1 VDFCSLQSIAT
12 KIRKK
17 NMFTLYSK
25 GKKKEIIRPLIMAV
39 LNCTNDSFYEAS
51 RATNLTSIQ
60 AKIDDFVYNGADI
73 IDVGGRSSRPGSVEI
88 SVEEEI
94 SRITDAILYL
104 TSSYPEQWVS
114 IDSTSAE
121 VARFAV
127 ENGVHI
133 VNDISGGN
141 MDPEMMGTVSQL
153 QVPFICMHMQGT
165 PDTMQK
171 NPDYTNVVDDIYTFF
186 EEKVIECKNSGI
198 NQIIID
204 PGFGFG
210 KTLEHNYQL
219 VKSLSKFKSL
229 NVPVLVGFS
238 RKSMIY
244 KLLNIKPEE
253 ALNGTTVLNTY
264 ALINGASILRVHDV
278 QEAKEA
284 MLILDA
290 IQNA

>member
-1 VDFCSLQSIAT
+1 
-12 KIRKK
+12 
-17 NMFTLYSK
+17 MFTLYSK
-25 GKKKEIIRPLIMAV
+25 GKKKEITRPLIMAV

-51 RATNLTSIQ
+51 RATNLSSIQ
-60 AKIDDFVYNGADI
+60 AKIDDFVNSGADI

-88 SVEEEI
+88 SVEEEV
-94 SRITDAILYL
+94 SRISGAIAYL
-104 TSSYPEQWVS
+104 TATYPEQWIS
-114 IDSTSAE
+114 IDTTSAK

-127 ENGVHI
+127 DHGVHI
-133 VNDISGGN
+133 VNDISGGDI
-141 MDPEMMGTVSQL
+141 DPEMMGTVSEL

-165 PDTMQK
+165 PDTMQE
-171 NPDYTNVVDDIYTFF
+171 NPHYTNVVDDIYAFF
-186 EEKVIECKNSGI
+186 EQKVIECKNSGI

-219 VKSLSKFKSL
+219 VKSLSKFKAL
-229 NVPVLVGFS
+229 NVAILAGFS

-278 QEAKEA
+278 KEA
-284 MLILDA
+284 HEVMLILEA

>member
-1 VDFCSLQSIAT
+1 
-12 KIRKK
+12 
-17 NMFTLYSK
+17 MFTLYSK
-25 GKKKEIIRPLIMAV
+25 GKKKEITRPLIMAV

-51 RATNLTSIQ
+51 RATNLSSIQ
-60 AKIDDFVYNGADI
+60 AKIDDFVNGGADI
-73 IDVGGRSSRPGSVEI
+73 IDLGGRSSRPGSVEI

-94 SRITDAILYL
+94 RRISDAIEYL
-104 TSSYPEQWVS
+104 TATYPEQWIS
-114 IDSTSAE
+114 IDTTSAE

-127 ENGVHI
+127 DSGVHI

-141 MDPEMMGTVSQL
+141 IDLEMMGTVSQL

-165 PDTMQK
+165 PEIMQE
-171 NPDYTNVVDDIYTFF
+171 NPNYTNVVDDIYAFF
-186 EEKVIECKNSGI
+186 EEKLIECKNSGI

-210 KTLEHNYQL
+210 KTMAHNYQL
-219 VKSLSKFKSL
+219 VKSLSKFNSL
-229 NVPVLVGFS
+229 NVPILVGFS

-264 ALINGASILRVHDV
+264 ALMNGATILRVHDV
-278 QEAKEA
+278 KEAREA
-284 MLILDA
+284 MLILET

>member
-1 VDFCSLQSIAT
+1 
-12 KIRKK
+12 
-17 NMFTLYSK
+17 MFTLYSK
-25 GKKKEIIRPLIMAV
+25 GKKKEIKKPLIMAV
-39 LNCTNDSFYEAS
+39 LNCTNDSFFEAS
-51 RATNLTSIQ
+51 RATNLSSIQ
-60 AKIDDFVYNGADI
+60 PKIDDFVKCGADI

-94 SRITDAILYL
+94 SRIADAIEYL
-104 TSSYPEQWVS
+104 TSTYPEQWIS
-114 IDSTSAE
+114 IDTTSAE

-127 ENGVHI
+127 ERGVHI

-141 MDPEMMGTVSQL
+141 IDQEMMGTVSEL

-171 NPDYTNVVDDIYTFF
+171 NPNYTNVVDDIYTFF
-186 EEKVIECKNSGI
+186 EKKLIECKNSGI

-210 KTLEHNYQL
+210 KTMEHNYQL
-219 VKSLSKFKSL
+219 VKSLSKFKAL
-229 NVPVLVGFS
+229 DVPILVGFS

-244 KLLNIKPEE
+244 KLLNINPEE

-278 QEAKEA
+278 KEAKEA
-284 MLILDA
+284 MLILEA

>member
-1 VDFCSLQSIAT
+1 
-12 KIRKK
+12 
-17 NMFTLYSK
+17 
-25 GKKKEIIRPLIMAV
+25 MAV

-51 RATNLTSIQ
+51 RASNLTSIQ
-60 AKIDDFVYNGADI
+60 AKIDEFVNSGADI

-94 SRITDAILYL
+94 IRISDAIAYL
-104 TSSYPEQWVS
+104 TSTYPEQWIS
-114 IDSTSAE
+114 IDTTSAE

-127 ENGVHI
+127 ERGVHI

-141 MDPEMMGTVSQL
+141 IDPEMMGTVSEL

-165 PDTMQK
+165 PNTMQK
-171 NPDYTNVVDDIYTFF
+171 NPIYTNVVDDIYTFF
-186 EEKVIECKNSGI
+186 EEKLIECKNSGI

-210 KTLEHNYQL
+210 KTMDHNYQL
-219 VKSLSKFKSL
+219 VKSLSKFNSL

-244 KLLNIKPEE
+244 KFLNIKPEE

-278 QEAKEA
+278 KEA
-284 MLILDA
+284 HEVMLILEA
-290 IQNA
+290 IHNA

>member
-1 VDFCSLQSIAT
+1 
-12 KIRKK
+12 
-17 NMFTLYSK
+17 MFTLYSK

-210 KTLEHNYQL
+210 KTMEHNYQL

-244 KLLNIKPEE
+244 KLLNINPEE
-253 ALNGTTVLNTY
+253 ALNGTTVLNTF

>member
-1 VDFCSLQSIAT
+1 
-12 KIRKK
+12 
-17 NMFTLYSK
+17 MFTLYSK
-25 GKKKEIIRPLIMAV
+25 GKKKEIKKPLIMAV
-39 LNCTNDSFYEAS
+39 LNCTNDSFFEAS
-51 RATNLTSIQ
+51 RATNLNSIQ
-60 AKIDDFVYNGADI
+60 AKIDDFVKCGADI

-94 SRITDAILYL
+94 SRIADAIEYL
-104 TSSYPEQWVS
+104 TSTYPEQWIS
-114 IDSTSAE
+114 IDTTSAE

-127 ENGVHI
+127 ERGVHI
-133 VNDISGGN
+133 VNDISGGDI
-141 MDPEMMGTVSQL
+141 DPEMMVKVSQL

-171 NPDYTNVVDDIYTFF
+171 NPNYTNVVDDIYTFF
-186 EEKVIECKNSGI
+186 EKKLIECKNSGI

-210 KTLEHNYQL
+210 KTMEHNYQL
-219 VKSLSKFKSL
+219 VKSLSKFKAL
-229 NVPVLVGFS
+229 DVPILVGFS

-244 KLLNIKPEE
+244 KLLNINPEE

-278 QEAKEA
+278 KEAKEA
-284 MLILDA
+284 MLILEA

>member
-1 VDFCSLQSIAT
+1 
-12 KIRKK
+12 
-17 NMFTLYSK
+17 MFTLYSK

-51 RATNLTSIQ
+51 RATNLSSIQ
-60 AKIDDFVYNGADI
+60 TKIDDFVKDGADI

-88 SVEEEI
+88 SIEEEI
-94 SRITDAILYL
+94 RRISDAIGYL
-104 TSSYPEQWVS
+104 TSTYPEQWVS
-114 IDSTSAE
+114 IDTTSAE

-127 ENGVHI
+127 ERGVHI

-141 MDPEMMGTVSQL
+141 IDPEMMGTVSHL

-165 PDTMQK
+165 PEIMQK
-171 NPDYTNVVDDIYTFF
+171 NPDYTNVVDDIFTFF
-186 EEKVIECKNSGI
+186 EEKLIQCKNLGI

-204 PGFGFG
+204 PGLGFG
-210 KTLEHNYQL
+210 KTMAHNYQL
-219 VKSLSKFKSL
+219 VKSLSKFNSL

-278 QEAKEA
+278 REAREA
-284 MLILDA
+284 MLILEA

>member
-1 VDFCSLQSIAT
+1 
-12 KIRKK
+12 
-17 NMFTLYSK
+17 MFTLYSK
-25 GKKKEIIRPLIMAV
+25 GKKKEIKKPLIMAV

-51 RATNLTSIQ
+51 RATNLSSIQ
-60 AKIDDFVYNGADI
+60 AKIDDFVNSGADI

-88 SVEEEI
+88 SVEEEV
-94 SRITDAILYL
+94 SRIAGAIEYL
-104 TSSYPEQWVS
+104 TSTYPDQWIS
-114 IDSTSAE
+114 IDTTSAE

-127 ENGVHI
+127 ERGVHI

-141 MDPEMMGTVSQL
+141 IDPEMMVTVSQL

-165 PDTMQK
+165 PDSMQK
-171 NPDYTNVVDDIYTFF
+171 NPNYTNVVDDIYTFF
-186 EEKVIECKNSGI
+186 EKKLNECKNSGI

-210 KTLEHNYQL
+210 KTMEHNYQL
-219 VKSLSKFKSL
+219 VKSLSKFKAL
-229 NVPVLVGFS
+229 DVPILVGFS

-244 KLLNIKPEE
+244 KLLNINPEE

-278 QEAKEA
+278 KEAKEA
-284 MLILDA
+284 MLILEA

>member
-1 VDFCSLQSIAT
+1 VNFYPLQSNAT

-25 GKKKEIIRPLIMAV
+25 GKKKEINKPLIMAV

-60 AKIDDFVYNGADI
+60 AKIDDFVNSGADI

-94 SRITDAILYL
+94 IRISDAIAYL
-104 TSSYPEQWVS
+104 TSTYPEQWIS
-114 IDSTSAE
+114 IDTTSAE

-127 ENGVHI
+127 ERGVHI

-141 MDPEMMGTVSQL
+141 IDPEMMGTVSEL
-153 QVPFICMHMQGT
+153 LVPFICMHMQGT

-171 NPDYTNVVDDIYTFF
+171 NPIYTNVVDDIYTFF
-186 EEKVIECKNSGI
+186 EEKLIECKNSGI

-210 KTLEHNYQL
+210 KTMDHNYQL
-219 VKSLSKFKSL
+219 VKSLSKFNSL

-244 KLLNIKPEE
+244 KFLNIKPEE
-253 ALNGTTVLNTY
+253 ALNGSTVLNTY

-278 QEAKEA
+278 KEAREA
-284 MLILDA
+284 MLILEA

>member
-1 VDFCSLQSIAT
+1 
-12 KIRKK
+12 
-17 NMFTLYSK
+17 MFTLYSK
-25 GKKKEIIRPLIMAV
+25 GKKKEITRPLIMAV

-51 RATNLTSIQ
+51 RATNLSSVQ
-60 AKIDDFVYNGADI
+60 AKIDDFVNCGADI

-94 SRITDAILYL
+94 SRISGAIAYL
-104 TSSYPEQWVS
+104 TSTYPAQWIS
-114 IDSTSAE
+114 IDTTSAE

-127 ENGVHI
+127 DHGVHV

-141 MDPEMMGTVSQL
+141 IDPEMMGTISQF

-165 PDTMQK
+165 PEIMQK
-171 NPDYTNVVDDIYTFF
+171 NPYYSNVVDDIYAFF
-186 EEKVIECKNSGI
+186 EEKLIECKNSGI

-210 KTLEHNYQL
+210 KTMEHNYQL
-219 VKSLSKFKSL
+219 VKSLSKFKAL
-229 NVPVLVGFS
+229 DVPILVGFS

-278 QEAKEA
+278 KEAREA
-284 MLILDA
+284 MLILEA